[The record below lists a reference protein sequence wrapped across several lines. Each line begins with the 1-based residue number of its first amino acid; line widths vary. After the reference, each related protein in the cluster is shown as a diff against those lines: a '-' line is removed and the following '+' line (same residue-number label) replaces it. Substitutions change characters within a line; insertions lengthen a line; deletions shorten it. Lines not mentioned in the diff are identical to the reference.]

1 MAVFSEMKVKVSSE
15 RRRQI
20 FLELEKLVRKLEGQK
35 REWAPQEEG
44 GEAEAGFARMAG
56 FGKKQ
61 GEADER

>member
-1 MAVFSEMKVKVSSE
+1 MRLKVSSE

-20 FLELEKLVRKLEGQK
+20 FLELEKLVRKLEGQ
-35 REWAPQEEG
+35 RRVWAPQEEG

-61 GEADER
+61 GAADDR